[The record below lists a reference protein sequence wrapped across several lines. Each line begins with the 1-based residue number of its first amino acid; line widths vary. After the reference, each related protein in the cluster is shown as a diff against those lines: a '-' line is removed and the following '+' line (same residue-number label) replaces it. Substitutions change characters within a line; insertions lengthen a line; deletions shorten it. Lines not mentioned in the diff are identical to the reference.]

1 MIIYRGTKIYVSKF
15 LKSDGTNDITT
26 ERVTLTAEYGRL
38 V

>member
-1 MIIYRGTKIYVSKF
+1 MYRVTKIYASKF

-26 ERVTLTAEYGRL
+26 ERVTLTAAYGRL